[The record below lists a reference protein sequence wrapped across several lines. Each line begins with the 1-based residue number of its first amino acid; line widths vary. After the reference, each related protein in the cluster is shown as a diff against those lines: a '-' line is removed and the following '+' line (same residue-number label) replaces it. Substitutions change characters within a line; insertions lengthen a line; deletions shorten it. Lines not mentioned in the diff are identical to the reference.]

1 MYLHMCEQK
10 PLDAFC
16 AECADVRKS
25 ECVCV
30 CATSCV
36 YACVPVWRVS
46 FVSCSHAS
54 LDLSVVNS
62 VSQPIFHSH
71 PHKEPLHFFP

>member
-16 AECADVRKS
+16 SECADVRKS

-30 CATSCV
+30 YVQPGVCM
-36 YACVPVWRVS
+36 PVSPCGGSVL
-46 FVSCSHAS
+46 CHA
-54 LDLSVVNS
+54 LMLLRTF
-62 VSQPIFHSH
+62 Q
-71 PHKEPLHFFP
+71 